1 MRLKGLTGFRD
12 FYPADMAFRRWIED
26 AWHAASRAAGF
37 EEWDGPLLEPL
48 ELFTAKSGDEIVGQ
62 IYAFADKG
70 GREVSLRPEM
80 TPTLARMVGARAGGL
95 PKPIKWYCV
104 PQSFRYERPQRG
116 RGREFFQWNAD
127 VIGSDDPAADA
138 ELVAVALDGLR
149 RLGLGNDDLQVR
161 ISDRRLL
168 RRMLASIDVGED
180 QEAAVIAC
188 IDRLERDE
196 RAMELLEEQLG
207 AERSARIASWCEEMP
222 LNQAP
227 ELEAVL
233 GACEE
238 YGIREAMLTDFRIV
252 RGLAYYT
259 GPVWEIF
266 GLGRELRAV
275 AGGGRYDDLIKALGG
290 PDLPA
295 IGFGLGDMV
304 LGELLREKG
313 LSPPQRG
320 RVDTYV
326 VPVGAEMT
334 GPARR
339 VVARLRARGV
349 AADAPYG
356 GARVGKVLKM
366 ADQAGA
372 RRAVLVGPDEWADG
386 SVRVKDLASGEE
398 KVVPLDELD

>member
-12 FYPADMAFRRWIED
+12 FYPAEMAFRRWIEG

-127 VIGSDDPAADA
+127 VIGSVDPAADA
-138 ELVAVALDGLR
+138 ELIAVALDGLF
-149 RLGLGNDDLQVR
+149 RLGLGIEDLQVR

-168 RRMLASIDVGED
+168 RRVLASIDVGED

-196 RAMELLEEQLG
+196 RAMDLLEEQLG
-207 AERSARIASWCEEMP
+207 AARSAQIASWCEQMP
-222 LNQAP
+222 LDQGTELSAV
-227 ELEAVL
+227 LEA
-233 GACEE
+233 CDE
-238 YGIREAMLTDFRIV
+238 YGIREALLPDFRIV

-266 GLGRELRAV
+266 GRGRELRAV

-295 IGFGLGDMV
+295 VGFGLGDMV

-313 LSPPQRG
+313 LEPPGRG

-326 VPVGAEMT
+326 VPVGAEMA

-349 AADAPYG
+349 ATDAPYSG
-356 GARVGKVLKM
+356 VRVGKALKA

-372 RRAVLVGPDEWADG
+372 RRAILVGPDEWADA
-386 SVRVKDLASGEE
+386 SVRVRDLASGEE
-398 KVVPLDELD
+398 QVVLFEDLD